1 MSHYVKNKVQ
11 SGVKGRKSYSSMMTP
26 TFLDPKTGNFKQ
38 LNQSPWFLKMK
49 NGTPGYFLKME
60 QKFQQMPE
68 DCFKATAAR
77 SATFNLKDVEAQIEN
92 FFADNLGFM
101 EVKNDAIKN

>member
-1 MSHYVKNKVQ
+1 MTHYVKNKVQ

-49 NGTPGYFLKME
+49 NGKPGYLLYLRLYP
-60 QKFQQMPE
+60 QH
-68 DCFKATAAR
+68 TSVLR
-77 SATFNLKDVEAQIEN
+77 SNKNSSMIELLSQPYLN
-92 FFADNLGFM
+92 P
-101 EVKNDAIKN
+101 